1 MDRHQVLQSIA
12 ICYICNCGGG
22 PLCSAESN
30 ACAGKQDHGAME
42 GWTED
47 ESPFLLYLANGI
59 YADNACES
67 CTPFPTSSNP

>member
-1 MDRHQVLQSIA
+1 MQFAIYATVVVDPYAPQKAMHVQVNKI
-12 ICYICNCGGG
+12 
-22 PLCSAESN
+22 
-30 ACAGKQDHGAME
+30 ME
-42 GWTED
+42 PWKED